1 LDLPGIHRWP
11 TEEIGY
17 APHRRRCTDARGRR
31 LADPWRECVLR
42 LAMNDRLERLEMR
55 STYCFGG
62 IGLLHCTPF

>member
-1 LDLPGIHRWP
+1 MHR
-11 TEEIGY
+11 IAAAALMLVVAG
-17 APHRRRCTDARGRR
+17 C
-31 LADPWRECVLR
+31 ADPWRECVLR